1 MREQRGVNAKLS
13 LKKTG
18 LSCMNNVFVN
28 VFPVITVK
36 RRKTWGSINKTWGS
50 INKTWG
56 SINKTWGPI
65 NMINDKKGRGIESFI
80 IIFVVLCL

>member
-1 MREQRGVNAKLS
+1 
-13 LKKTG
+13 
-18 LSCMNNVFVN
+18 MNNVFVN

-36 RRKTWGSINKTWGS
+36 RRKTWAS